1 MRILVAA
8 VLLAFLS
15 VPALAQ
21 SADSLPIPDSLFL
34 RYCEAPRV
42 SSGAE
47 VERVA
52 AITRRL
58 GVANP
63 HITVAVTYSAR
74 LNAWNVKQS
83 SSDSL
88 ICVPMGLVR
97 FMGSEGEL
105 AFILGHEIG
114 HASDDRCKDPDGRAR
129 VADESKP
136 GTALALLFGHGSG
149 DGAREQRAC
158 ETRADEFG
166 LNLITRA
173 GYDPEDAA
181 AALGRISGY
190 FPGDN
195 GAGLFERFAA
205 LRNEHPLMAD
215 RIRHL
220 HKLIEHPRSARPT
233 QSQGRKLTADG
244 IQPE

>member
-63 HITVAVTYSAR
+63 HITVAIANSLR
-74 LNAWNVKQS
+74 LNAWDVEI

-88 ICVPMGLVR
+88 ICIPVGLVR
-97 FMGSEGEL
+97 FMGNEGEL
-105 AFILGHEIG
+105 AFFLGHEIG
-114 HASDDRCKDPDGRAR
+114 HASDDRCKDPDGRAQ

-136 GTALALLFGHGSG
+136 GTALAILFGHGSG

-190 FPGDN
+190 FGDN
-195 GAGLFERFAA
+195 GAGLFGRLAA
-205 LRNEHPLMAD
+205 LRNEHPLIAD

-220 HKLIEHPRSARPT
+220 RKLIEHQRSASQP

>member
-1 MRILVAA
+1 VRILVATA
-8 VLLAFLS
+8 LLAFLS

-21 SADSLPIPDSLFL
+21 FADSPTIPDQLFL

-42 SSGAE
+42 SAGAE

-58 GVANP
+58 GVADP
-63 HITVAVTYSAR
+63 HITIAVTNSLR

-88 ICVPMGLVR
+88 ICVPLGLVR
-97 FMGSEGEL
+97 FMENEGEL

-114 HASDDRCKDPDGRAR
+114 HSFDDRCKDPDGRAQ

-136 GTALALLFGHGSG
+136 GTALAILFGHGSG

-158 ETRADEFG
+158 ETRADEIG

-190 FPGDN
+190 SGDN
-195 GAGLFERFAA
+195 GAGLFGRLAA
-205 LRNEHPLMAD
+205 LRNEHPLIAD

-220 HKLIEHPRSARPT
+220 RKLIEHPRRT
-233 QSQGRKLTADG
+233 NQNQSQARKLAAGG